1 MTNPNDLTF
10 AEYYELI
17 YNFNSKFE
25 HYHEGIQEY
34 LTQLEAGLNSKNE
47 AIRSLCFNTQLS
59 FVDNI
64 E

>member
-25 HYHEGIQEY
+25 HTHEDIQEF
-34 LTQLEAGLNSKNE
+34 LTRLEVGILSKNE
-47 AIRSLCFNTQLS
+47 AIRSLYFNTQLS
-59 FVDNI
+59 FVENI

>member
-17 YNFNSKFE
+17 YNFNSKYE
-25 HYHEGIQEY
+25 HDYEDTQEF
-34 LTQLEAGLNSKNE
+34 LTQLEIGLNSKNE
-47 AIRSLCFNTQLS
+47 AIKLLCLKTQLS